1 MENQSVIVMPD
12 DQMDYIDASCYLVD
26 DISQLM
32 MLSSGCCYPVDDV
45 IQLMLL
51 SS

>member
-12 DQMDYIDASCYLVD
+12 DQVDYIDASCCPVD
-26 DISQLM
+26 DVD
-32 MLSSGCCYPVDDV
+32 PVDDV

-51 SS
+51 PS